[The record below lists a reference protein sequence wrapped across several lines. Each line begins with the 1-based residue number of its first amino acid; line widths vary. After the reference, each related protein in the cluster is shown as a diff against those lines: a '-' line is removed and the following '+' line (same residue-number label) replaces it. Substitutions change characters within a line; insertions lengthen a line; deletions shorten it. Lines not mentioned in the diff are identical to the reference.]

1 MNRKKLNLT
10 LTIACA
16 VFAVLA
22 VVLMIFGIV
31 YDGDHVLTKV
41 LMIVAAVLSLALA
54 GELAYLVWF
63 SDKGDVPNYFLYDA
77 STKKNV
83 PVDKLTLSIV
93 SKSMDRYFSIY
104 APSEGKLWTDGIL
117 ENPELDMDDSFK
129 PLVAYKLLFDLA
141 DRDMEKGWKCFELAS
156 YETVDFICRSLEM
169 NGETEIAGNIR
180 KMKQVQPFQIKYI
193 RDYLVSNSS
202 YLQTKMLMY
211 VRDNIEKFQ

>member
-22 VVLMIFGIV
+22 VVLMIFGII

-63 SDKGDVPNYFLYDA
+63 YDKGDVPNYFLYDA

-93 SKSMDRYFSIY
+93 SKRMDRYCCNLEQIMI
-104 APSEGKLWTDGIL
+104 DGDCQ
-117 ENPELDMDDSFK
+117 EVVKN
-129 PLVAYKLLFDLA
+129 
-141 DRDMEKGWKCFELAS
+141 
-156 YETVDFICRSLEM
+156 
-169 NGETEIAGNIR
+169 
-180 KMKQVQPFQIKYI
+180 
-193 RDYLVSNSS
+193 
-202 YLQTKMLMY
+202 
-211 VRDNIEKFQ
+211 

>member
-63 SDKGDVPNYFLYDA
+63 SDK
-77 STKKNV
+77 
-83 PVDKLTLSIV
+83 
-93 SKSMDRYFSIY
+93 
-104 APSEGKLWTDGIL
+104 
-117 ENPELDMDDSFK
+117 
-129 PLVAYKLLFDLA
+129 
-141 DRDMEKGWKCFELAS
+141 
-156 YETVDFICRSLEM
+156 
-169 NGETEIAGNIR
+169 
-180 KMKQVQPFQIKYI
+180 
-193 RDYLVSNSS
+193 
-202 YLQTKMLMY
+202 
-211 VRDNIEKFQ
+211 